1 VVAGVCL
8 STRTCY
14 REPAQIADGVFWVGV
29 NDCVKDLFESLWPI
43 PYGVS
48 YNAYVVEGSDGV
60 AVIDGV
66 DEHLTFEY
74 LEKIREVVGSLDRVR
89 YVVLNHLEPDHH
101 ASTPKLLS
109 LARNAEVVLTPVA
122 ARLIGALYRIP
133 EGRLVEVRDG
143 ESIDLGGRRL
153 RFIHTPWLH
162 WPETMMTY
170 LEELGILFSCD
181 AFGSYGALTEGL
193 FDDEVDL
200 EFYLEEARRY
210 FSNIVLKYSR
220 NVLEALSKIE
230 RLGLR
235 ISVLA
240 PSHGPIYRRYV
251 DRILALYRDLSIPK
265 RCVEVSVIYGS
276 MYGRTENLVEQV
288 ARRFRER
295 GVDVKVVDAARVHPS
310 YTLSEVSNSG
320 ALIFIF
326 PTYDAS
332 VFPPVREVMNY
343 LQVKQAGRGR
353 AAAVVN
359 TYSWGASAKEA
370 VEILTKA
377 GFQVVEPVIQ
387 LRPLPTEED
396 LRKLEE
402 LVDVLAREVLKYE
415 KCSE

>member
-1 VVAGVCL
+1 
-8 STRTCY
+8 
-14 REPAQIADGVFWVGV
+14 
-29 NDCVKDLFESLWPI
+29 
-43 PYGVS
+43 
-48 YNAYVVEGSDGV
+48 
-60 AVIDGV
+60 
-66 DEHLTFEY
+66 
-74 LEKIREVVGSLDRVR
+74 
-89 YVVLNHLEPDHH
+89 
-101 ASTPKLLS
+101 
-109 LARNAEVVLTPVA
+109 
-122 ARLIGALYRIP
+122 
-133 EGRLVEVRDG
+133 
-143 ESIDLGGRRL
+143 
-153 RFIHTPWLH
+153 
-162 WPETMMTY
+162 MMTY

-193 FDDEVDL
+193 FDDEVNL

-320 ALIFIF
+320 ALLFIF

-332 VFPPVREVMNY
+332 VFPPVKEVMNY

-353 AAAVVN
+353 IAAVVN

-377 GFQVVEPVIQ
+377 GFQVVEPVVQ

-402 LVDVLAREVLKYE
+402 LVDALAREVLKYE